1 MTNIYKNILVT
12 ITLLVVSACGGGGG
26 GGGNDGY
33 TPAPSNAAPS
43 INNSTTNYS
52 VQENQTSGFSVN
64 ASDADGNPLTYSLSG
79 SDASNMSISATGVV
93 SFNSAPDFE
102 VPSDTDKNNVYS
114 FNVNVS
120 DGTLSTSGAFSI
132 TVTNDESDDIVSV
145 SFNGVVIR
153 SGYVQSANVCIE
165 ATPSAVCS
173 GSGSETTSSLD
184 GSFNLTQDFTG
195 ALATNEGFDVTT
207 NQAFPATSVMYLNQP
222 TNEASNVISPL
233 STLLYLNENL
243 NEANIKNLLD
253 IDSDFSIT
261 SSDPFS
267 NLENSNSAK
276 VAAINT
282 QLVILENALSTLDPA
297 QEDDT
302 ATDQTN
308 YKIAQ
313 ALVERSTSETSL
325 GDTTFI
331 KGLLGDWSFNRFTL
345 SNSIWENLSASVS
358 SYLQKVY
365 ADNETNSH
373 SYFANV
379 ASLELVPLLEKII
392 NETATDAELNAMIFS
407 TLSTID
413 QSDGASFTY
422 TDQEA
427 DLATTV
433 YSVGNVGSDYYTV
446 DSINADSTE
455 LVIYAKVGDKIVFDP
470 SSSSVFLNHPFELST
485 AQNDT
490 SGVNNIT
497 QGQGWDEATSTLTVN
512 SSTPLILYPHCGV
525 HSGMYTKGR
534 IEIVDSFDVTK
545 IDTTNQS
552 SSLQVKGTVSKG
564 PYKGASGYTHKVFLR
579 QAEAGDNFHEHEFN
593 EYPGLTFYMP
603 ADQGYHGA
611 SSKVEDGMFK
621 PKSHYAQE
629 SSSGESDSGTGY

>member
-1 MTNIYKNILVT
+1 MKNILKNTLVT
-12 ITLLVVSACGGGGG
+12 LSLLIVAACGGGGG
-26 GGGNDGY
+26 GGGDGDY
-33 TPAPSNAAPS
+33 TTPPSNSSPS
-43 INNSTTNYS
+43 INNTTTNYS
-52 VQENQTSGFSVN
+52 TQENQTSGFMVN

-79 SDASNMSISATGVV
+79 SDASNMSISTTGVV
-93 SFNSAPDFE
+93 SFNSAPDYE
-102 VPSDTDKNNVYS
+102 DPSDTDKDNVYS

-120 DGTLSTSGAFSI
+120 DGTLSASVAFSI
-132 TVTNDESDDIVSV
+132 TVTNDESDDVISV
-145 SFNGVVIR
+145 AFNGVVIR
-153 SGYVQSANVCIE
+153 SGYVQSANVCVE
-165 ATPSAVCS
+165 ATPNAVCS
-173 GSGSETTSSLD
+173 GSGSLTTSSLD
-184 GSFNLTQDFTG
+184 GSFNLVQDYTG
-195 ALATNEGFDVTT
+195 ALASNEGFDVIT
-207 NQAFPATSVMYLNQP
+207 NQAFPANSVMYLNQP
-222 TNEASNVISPL
+222 SNDVSNVISPL
-233 STLLYLNENL
+233 STLLHLNRDL
-243 NEANIKNLLD
+243 SEANLKNLLD
-253 IDSDFSIT
+253 IDSDFTIA

-267 NLENSNSAK
+267 NLENAGSAK

-282 QLVILENALSTLDPA
+282 QLVILENALSSLDPA
-297 QEDDT
+297 EENDL

-313 ALVERSTSETSL
+313 ALVDRSTSETSL

-373 SYFANV
+373 AYFANV
-379 ASLELVPLLEKII
+379 ASVELVPLLEKII
-392 NETATDAELNAMIFS
+392 NETATDAELDAMIFS

-413 QSDGASFTY
+413 QSDGASFAY

-427 DLATTV
+427 ALATTV

-470 SSSSVFLNHPFELST
+470 SSNSVFLNHPFELST
-485 AQNDT
+485 TQNDT

-497 QGQGWDEATSTLTVN
+497 QGQGWDEATSSLTVN

-534 IEIVDSFDVTK
+534 IEIVDSFDIAK

-552 SSLQVKGTVSKG
+552 SNVQVKGTVSKG
-564 PYKGASGYTHKVFLR
+564 PYKGASGYTHKVYLK
-579 QAEAGDNFHEHEFN
+579 QADAGDNFHSHEFN

-611 SSKVEDGMFK
+611 SSKTEDAIFK

-629 SSSGESDSGTGY
+629 SSSGGDSGTGY